1 MAWPDIVGT
10 NHTSSFQID
19 AGSPDLNHYYSRWVN
34 GYVDDTTLH
43 VVRECVGTIASPA
56 ADKGT
61 YYLQFDLTDGTL
73 TSTSTVNAANIIN
86 LNYHAPRVAVNPSDG
101 RIWVVYAQAG
111 GVGSSQNA
119 QLTSGTIKTRYS
131 DDSGATWS
139 SEITLDSAQFRAPS
153 IDFGAGD
160 AGFIVGY
167 DTDNHEYAAFEYQ
180 GGTTWG
186 SRVTISNPSATPYLE
201 FTDVSVSDSGTAVA
215 IVDNTDASTNA
226 KAGYIY
232 YNGSSW
238 GGFTSIVT
246 WNFTNAGIHWPHVQW
261 NAARST
267 WYGIVGEASGN
278 GSAERFSISS
288 GGSLL
293 ESSAATFTT
302 PLGSGT
308 WERSMSAY
316 TDRAGNLHVFN
327 SASLIGEQYYM
338 WTLADETWST
348 PVVLG
353 WQTQKTDHGE
363 SSQPVG
369 VYHGIVAVSDDG
381 DGMIVYNGDESEDGS
396 SNADLWGGWA
406 EDLVTLPPVGDVG
419 EVGCFVGLTTYEKA
433 GDTRLIAYA
442 GSGIYHDGNS
452 YEFIGNRI
460 GVGAFEPTPDFAVF
474 EDLLIIADGENPLKS
489 WNMVDA
495 STSEITGA
503 PALAGMEVARNRIWG
518 WRNSAP
524 RRILWSGLRD
534 ETDWILDD
542 GATVLETDPGFLV
555 IDELPQGEPITAMK
569 EFFGR
574 RYVFSR
580 TGIAVITGDT
590 NAVDALANGI
600 EGFRVSKVQGTIGCE
615 ANLTVVD
622 IGTDLIFMSRKGVH
636 SLLTTEKFGAVEEAY
651 LSAPI
656 QDFFTSL
663 DPMLLSK
670 CKATHYRRKNWY
682 VLTVPRASDGAMKSI
697 LIYDYAQK
705 LWAIWDFDY
714 EICSVHARLNPM
726 TLTEELLL
734 GTNKGY
740 VGVADQGS
748 SYDFIAASE
757 HTSKVRSMWL
767 SGDTVR
773 GYKHFVRGIVHI
785 SRPAN
790 GDIVGTYQ
798 VDAGDTRSFTLNQ
811 NPHNAVTIGNAK
823 IGSSKI
829 GRSGSAPVHSDFLIH
844 ERGQSL
850 RVELTTPT
858 GPSNISGVELEV
870 TPGSYRA
877 DTRK

>member
-10 NHTSSFQID
+10 NFTPSFAVE
-19 AGSPDLNHYYSRWVN
+19 AGSGDLNHYYSRWSD
-34 GYVDDTTLH
+34 GHVDGTKLH
-43 VVRECVGTIASPA
+43 VVREGA
-56 ADKGT
+56 ATGPVDDLGT
-61 YYLQFDLTDGTL
+61 YYFQFDMSDGTL
-73 TSTSTVNAANIIN
+73 TRTTTINAANTIN
-86 LNYHAPRVAVNPSDG
+86 NNYHAPRVAVNPSDS
-101 RIWVVYAQAG
+101 RIWCVYAKAG
-111 GVGSSQNA
+111 GTTDAMNK
-119 QLTSGTIKTRYS
+119 QLRSGTITVRYS
-131 DDSGATWS
+131 DDDGITWS
-139 SEITLDSAQFRAPS
+139 SEATIDSAQCRAPS
-153 IDFGAGD
+153 ISFGAGD
-160 AGFIVGY
+160 VGFIVAY
-167 DTDNHEYAAFEYQ
+167 DTDNHQYVAFRYE

-186 SRVTISNPSATPYLE
+186 SYTTLSNPSATPYIEL
-201 FTDVSVSDSGTAVA
+201 TAVSVSNTGTAVA
-215 IVDNTDASTNA
+215 IVDNTDDVGNA

-238 GGFTSIVT
+238 GGFTSIIT
-246 WNFTNAGIHWPHVQW
+246 WNFTNAGINWPHVQFDT
-261 NAARST
+261 ARSI
-267 WYGIVGEASGN
+267 WHGIVGEASGGAN
-278 GSAERFSISS
+278 AERFSIGA
-288 GGSLL
+288 GGSLI
-293 ESSAATFTT
+293 ETSTATFNT
-302 PLGSGT
+302 PLGAGT
-308 WERSMSAY
+308 YERSMSAY
-316 TDRAGNLHVFN
+316 VDRAGNMHVFN
-327 SASLIGEQYYM
+327 SSSATGEQYYM
-338 WTLADETWST
+338 WTLADETWSS
-348 PVVLG
+348 PVTVG
-353 WQTQKTDHGE
+353 WQTQKVDHGE
-363 SSQPVG
+363 LSQPVS
-369 VYHGIVAVSDDG
+369 VYGGLMAVSDDG
-381 DGMIVYNGDESEDGS
+381 DGMILYNGDESEDGS
-396 SNADLWGGWA
+396 SNEDLWGGWA
-406 EDLVTLPPVGDVG
+406 EGLVTLPPVGDVG
-419 EVGCFVGLTTYEKA
+419 EVGCFVGLTTYEKG

-452 YEFIGNRI
+452 SEFVGNRI

-474 EDLLIIADGENPLKS
+474 EDLLLIADGVNPLKS
-489 WNMVDA
+489 WNMTDA
-495 STSEITGA
+495 STSEITGS

-542 GATVLETDPGFLV
+542 SASVLESDPGFFV
-555 IDELPQGEPITAMK
+555 VDDLPQGEPITAMK

-574 RYVFSR
+574 RYIFSR

-600 EGFRVSKVQGTIGCE
+600 EGFRSSKIQGTIGCE

-636 SLLTTEKFGAVEEAY
+636 SLFTTEKFGAVEEAY

-663 DPMLLSK
+663 DPMLLAK

-705 LWAIWDFDY
+705 LWAVWDFDY

-757 HTSKVRSMWL
+757 HTSKIRSMWL
-767 SGDTVR
+767 SGDNVR
-773 GYKHFVRGIVHI
+773 SQKHFVRGIVHI

-790 GDIVGTYQ
+790 GNITGTYQ
-798 VDAGDTRSFTLNQ
+798 VDAGNTRSFTLDQ
-811 NPHNAVTIGNAK
+811 NPNNAVTIGNAK

-829 GRSGSAPVHSDFLIH
+829 GRSGSAPIHSDFLIH

-858 GPSNISGVELEV
+858 GPSNISGVELEI